1 MKWQNLNKTITKSVN
16 IHSMLK
22 RTIIIFL
29 LPLLFIFSQQVAI
42 THEISHYGESAPLT
56 QSKDSSKHSSVCDK
70 CVAYGEMASAL
81 DSPSF
86 HIPVIPTI
94 SNQIDGYQYTQSRHV
109 VFSYQA
115 RGPPLFS

>member
-1 MKWQNLNKTITKSVN
+1 
-16 IHSMLK
+16 
-22 RTIIIFL
+22 
-29 LPLLFIFSQQVAI
+29 
-42 THEISHYGESAPLT
+42 
-56 QSKDSSKHSSVCDK
+56 
-70 CVAYGEMASAL
+70 MASAL

-94 SNQIDGYQYTQSRHV
+94 SIQIDGYQYTQSRHV